1 MEDEKQTENGNWANW
16 SVERKNLITGK
27 RDTSNPSEIIFLSL
41 VIAQALWEMEAR
53 KLNVYKIKQRSRLE
67 FRNTFDALRITDVTL
82 DGFSTSN
89 LHKMFRVMVRIRK
102 YSFRLLTFTISR
114 YLIYSFLLHSTFSSS
129 LTFFQANTE
138 IELPSAKCLFA
149 IQ

>member
-1 MEDEKQTENGNWANW
+1 MEDEKQTENGSWTNW

-41 VIAQALWEMEAR
+41 VIARALWEMEAR

-67 FRNTFDALRITDVTL
+67 FRNTFDALWITDVTL
-82 DGFSTSN
+82 VGFSTSN

-102 YSFRLLTFTISR
+102 YSFRVLTFTITR
-114 YLIYSFLLHSTFSSS
+114 YLIYSLLLRSIFSSS
-129 LTFFQANTE
+129 LTFFQANAE
-138 IELPSAKCLFA
+138 IELPFAKCLFA